1 VVKDWILIRLGKCL
15 SWLQHMSLRS
25 KILLGG
31 ALLLLVLY
39 MACLP
44 EKLFN
49 DPTSTVLFDREGLL
63 LGAKIADDG
72 QWRFPGTTAVPY
84 KLETSILEYEDR
96 YFKLHPG
103 FNPVSMI
110 RALIQ
115 NIRAG
120 RIVQG
125 GSTLTMQV
133 IRLSRKGKPR
143 TVPEKL
149 IEIVLATRLELA
161 TSKEKILRLYCSHAP
176 YGGNV
181 IGFEAASWR
190 YFGFSSPELS
200 WAEAA
205 LLAVLPNS
213 PSMIHPGRNRVQLT
227 EKRNRL
233 LDRLNQHGKIDD
245 LTCQISKLEPIPEK
259 PLPLPQLAPH
269 MLARMVKEQPGA
281 VIYST
286 LDAALQGKAYDV
298 VKKYHEIY
306 RHNEIHNLA
315 ALIVEVESGNV
326 MAYIGNVTDR
336 QSNDNGNDVDI
347 IMAPRSTGSLLKPIL
362 FGAMIEDGR
371 ILPGSL
377 IPDIPTTFKGFSP
390 QNFNQHYDGAVPAR
404 NALSRSLNV
413 PAVRMLQEYG
423 VERFHHLLKQLGMS
437 TVNKP
442 SDHYGLTL
450 ILGGAEGS
458 LWEMLAIYV
467 FFSRTLN
474 HYNQTHQYYK
484 TDLQRL
490 NVLAGR
496 KAGAAMSGSS
506 DQPYIFSSSTIWEM
520 YNAMNEVNR
529 PDEEAGWKQFSS
541 RRRVAWK
548 TGTSFGYR
556 DGWAIGTTPEYA
568 IAVWVGNADGEGRP
582 GLTGIA
588 TAAPVM
594 FELFN
599 LLPDKNWFQEPVDEL
614 IEASVCRKSGYRAGI
629 NCDETDIIKIPYT
642 CKAAPSCPF
651 HRMVHLSADGQYR
664 VNSNC
669 EDVSHMK
676 QKAWFVLPPVQ
687 EWYYRNRHHDYE
699 GLPSFKPGCEQE
711 EIRMMELIYPREE
724 VRIYIPVQLDG
735 TRSRV
740 VFEAAHRRPETAIY
754 WHLDNQYITMT
765 RTIHQVELL
774 PSSGWHKLT
783 LVDDNGETID
793 KKFLVIDEE

>member
-1 VVKDWILIRLGKCL
+1 MDKNWLLKGAEKQLVK
-15 SWLQHMSLRS
+15 LRHFS
-25 KILLGG
+25 TRRKILLGF
-31 ALLLLVLY
+31 ALVLLILY
-39 MACLP
+39 AVCLP
-44 EKLFN
+44 EKLFD
-49 DPTSTVLFDREGLL
+49 DPTSAVLFDREGIL

-72 QWRFPGTTAVPY
+72 QWRFPEAVTVPP
-84 KLETSILEYEDR
+84 KLETSILAYEDR

-103 FNPVSMI
+103 FNPVSMT
-110 RALIQ
+110 RALVQ

-120 RIVQG
+120 SIVQG

-143 TVPEKL
+143 TVAEKL
-149 IEIVLATRLELA
+149 VEIILATRLELTA
-161 TSKEKILRLYCSHAP
+161 SKAEILRLYCSHAP

-181 IGFEAASWR
+181 IGLEAASWR

-213 PSMIHPGRNRVQLT
+213 PSMIHPGRNRIRLL

-233 LDRLNQHGKIDD
+233 LDKLHQQGKMDS
-245 LTCQISKLEPIPEK
+245 LTCRISKLEPIPEH

-269 MLARMVKEQPGA
+269 LLARACRMQPGM
-281 VIYST
+281 VVHST
-286 LDAALQGKAYDV
+286 LDAALQAKASDIL
-298 VKKYHEIY
+298 KKYNAIY

-326 MAYIGNVTDR
+326 AAYIGNVTEGQR
-336 QSNDNGNDVDI
+336 GGNGNDVDI
-347 IMAPRSTGSLLKPIL
+347 ITASRSTGSLLKPIL
-362 FGAMIEDGR
+362 FGAMLEDGK

-390 QNFNQHYDGAVPAR
+390 QNFNQQYDGAVPAR

-423 VERFHHLLKQLGMS
+423 VERFHHLLRQLGMS

-458 LWEMLAIYV
+458 LWEMLAVYA

-474 HYNQTHQYYK
+474 HYNLTHQYYK
-484 TDLQRL
+484 SDFRPM
-490 NVLAGR
+490 NFYAGE
-496 KAGAAMSGSS
+496 KAGTPLSGAS
-506 DQPYIFSSSTIWEM
+506 DQPYIFSASTLWSM
-520 YNAMNEVNR
+520 YNAMHEVNR
-529 PDEEAGWKQFSS
+529 PDEETGWKLYTSQ
-541 RRRVAWK
+541 RRVAWK

-568 IAVWVGNADGEGRP
+568 IGVWAGNADGEGRP

-599 LLPDKNWFQEPVDEL
+599 LLPVKSWFQEPVDEL
-614 IEASVCRKSGYRAGI
+614 VEAYVCRRSGYLAGVY
-629 NCDETDIIKIPYT
+629 CDEADTLSIPYT
-642 CKAAPSCPF
+642 CKAAPACPF
-651 HRMVHLSADGQYR
+651 HRLVHLSPDGRYQ
-664 VNSNC
+664 VNSDC
-669 EDVSHMK
+669 EEVSRMLH
-676 QKAWFVLPPVQ
+676 KAWFVLPPVQ
-687 EWYYRNRHHDYE
+687 EWYYRNRHHDYTV
-699 GLPSFKPGCEQE
+699 LPSFKPGCGQE
-711 EIRMMELIYPREE
+711 EIRSMELIYPREE

-735 TRSRV
+735 TRGRV

-754 WHLDNQYITMT
+754 WHLDDQFIAVTQ
-765 RTIHQVELL
+765 TIHQVELL
-774 PSSGWHKLT
+774 PPGGWHKLT
-783 LVDDNGETID
+783 LVDENGETLNKRFQVMD
-793 KKFLVIDEE
+793 QE